1 MTDSPLT
8 PSERANFQVFRGVA
22 AEMRAAAA
30 TARSDQEGLRMVR
43 GYVETEGD
51 EQRIRN
57 LCIPVR
63 RTYLKKD
70 PINFLRILNLASGK
84 GPPEIKER
92 AAALEVRY
100 TPLVQELEST
110 SILNDRK
117 VTHAEMFEAWTD
129 AIVFYDVAEKRNH
142 YAAMVDEMGK
152 AVEGIALHLAE
163 RMAELVLELDDLVA
177 DLLGEPRGQIGPSG
191 AER

>member
-30 TARSDQEGLRMVR
+30 GSPQRQDGLRMVQ

-70 PINFLRILNLASGK
+70 PINFLRILNLVKSKSPA
-84 GPPEIKER
+84 EITER
-92 AAALEVRY
+92 TTALEKRY
-100 TPLVQELEST
+100 TPIVQELEST

-117 VTHAEMFEAWTD
+117 VTHAEMFEAWID
-129 AIVFYDVAEKRNH
+129 AIVFYDVVEKRNH
-142 YAAMVDEMGK
+142 YATMVDEMGK

-163 RMAELVLELDDLVA
+163 RMAERVLELDDLVA
-177 DLLGEPRGQIGPSG
+177 DLLGEPRGRTSP
-191 AER
+191 AEETS

>member
-1 MTDSPLT
+1 
-8 PSERANFQVFRGVA
+8 
-22 AEMRAAAA
+22 
-30 TARSDQEGLRMVR
+30 MVR

-70 PINFLRILNLASGK
+70 PINFLRILNLARSK
-84 GPPEIKER
+84 GPPEIQKR

-100 TPLVQELEST
+100 APLVQELGST

-117 VTHAEMFEAWTD
+117 VTHAEMFEAWID

-163 RMAELVLELDDLVA
+163 RMAELVLELDDLTA
-177 DLLGEPRGQIGPSG
+177 DLLGKPRGQMSSSG
-191 AER
+191 EES

>member
-30 TARSDQEGLRMVR
+30 GSPQRQDGLRMVQ
-43 GYVETEGD
+43 GYVET
-51 EQRIRN
+51 
-57 LCIPVR
+57 VR

-70 PINFLRILNLASGK
+70 PINFLRILNLVKSKSPA
-84 GPPEIKER
+84 EITER
-92 AAALEVRY
+92 TTALEKRY
-100 TPLVQELEST
+100 TPIVQELEST

-117 VTHAEMFEAWTD
+117 VTHAEMFEAWID
-129 AIVFYDVAEKRNH
+129 AIVFYDVVEKRNH
-142 YAAMVDEMGK
+142 YATMVDEMGK

-163 RMAELVLELDDLVA
+163 RMAERVLELDDLVA
-177 DLLGEPRGQIGPSG
+177 DLLGEPRGRTSP
-191 AER
+191 AEETS

>member
-30 TARSDQEGLRMVR
+30 AGRQSRDGLRMVR
-43 GYVETEGD
+43 GYVESEGN
-51 EQRIRN
+51 EERIRN

-70 PINFLRILNLASGK
+70 PINFLRILNLVK
-84 GPPEIKER
+84 IKSPAELAER
-92 AAALEVRY
+92 TTALEERY
-100 TPLVQELEST
+100 TPIVQELEST

-117 VTHAEMFEAWTD
+117 VTHAEMFEAWID
-129 AIVFYDVAEKRNH
+129 AIVFYDVVEKRNH
-142 YAAMVDEMGK
+142 YATMVDEMGK

-163 RMAELVLELDDLVA
+163 RMAERVLELDDLVA
-177 DLLGEPRGQIGPSG
+177 DLLGEPRGEMSPTEDQS
-191 AER
+191 